1 MGLHMGDNVTFS
13 INGVKMGTL
22 QAADLTTEYIPE
34 REFKNGDNLRLFNRE
49 YTVTMEDVQFSKEFF
64 NTILPTNKRYKV
76 VGTGYKYPRGNKLP
90 KKKRIRNKWI
100 KKYQHE
106 FVLDDCLIV

>member
-1 MGLHMGDNVTFS
+1 MGIQMGDNVTFF
-13 INGVKMGTL
+13 INGQKMGTMQTANL
-22 QAADLTTEYIPE
+22 ATEYIPE
-34 REFKNGDNLRLFNRE
+34 KKFQNGDNLTLINNK
-49 YTVTMEDVQFSKEFF
+49 YTVTMEDVQLSKEFF

-76 VGTGYKYPRGNKLP
+76 VGTGYKYPRGKKLP

-106 FVLDDCLIV
+106 FVLDDCVIV